1 MRFGDFGQPRVQAL
15 LRDMQAKHRV
25 AGSFL
30 FVGPAGV
37 GKEAVAVELGRLLN
51 CTRPGGCE
59 PRGLFATPPR
69 REDGEACAS
78 CRRFRGLQHPDL
90 HVLFPAPIDFWERQS
105 PSADATLPDDFRQR
119 EPGSVVAVLQGKA
132 RDPYHK
138 PMFMRP
144 AGIQAEL
151 LRDVVL
157 PAVHRR
163 PVEARTKVVL
173 ITDADQM
180 AFGIGNLLLKTL
192 EEPPPGCLLVLTS
205 SVPERL
211 LPTIR
216 SRCQVLVFAPLDV
229 EWMAPRL
236 EILHDTT
243 ADEARIA
250 AALAQGSMLLAGRH
264 LDGTLKEIQERAFD
278 ILRAAAAGDALQLVE
293 LAKGTVSDYSEHR
306 QKLPILLHLLVLVQ
320 RDLLLWIEGAV
331 PEAGGPATGPRL
343 AHAARATDLAPLA
356 VAFDSA
362 ALRAGIRAAE
372 QAERAIAGYAHTEL
386 VLTTL
391 FLGLLPQP
399 SAAPAGR
406 G

>member
-15 LRDMQAKHRV
+15 LRDMLAKHRV
-25 AGSFL
+25 GGSFL

-51 CTRPGGCE
+51 CTQPGGCE
-59 PRGLFATPPR
+59 PRGLFAAPPR
-69 REDGEACAS
+69 PADSEACPS
-78 CRRFRGLQHPDL
+78 CRRFRALQHPDL
-90 HVLFPAPIDFWERQS
+90 HVVFPAPIDFWENAPPAS
-105 PSADATLPDDFRQR
+105 DAPLPDDFRQR
-119 EPGSVVAVLQGKA
+119 PPGSVAAVLQGKA
-132 RDPYHK
+132 RDPYYK
-138 PMFMRP
+138 PMFERP

-157 PAVHRR
+157 PAVQRR

-173 ITDADQM
+173 VADADQM

-192 EEPPPGCLLVLTS
+192 EEPPAGCLLVLTS

-236 EILHDTT
+236 MILHGSN
-243 ADEARIA
+243 AAEARVA
-250 AALAQGSMLLAGRH
+250 AALGQGSMLVAGRH
-264 LDGTLKEIQERAFD
+264 LDGVLEEIQERAVAV
-278 ILRAAAAGDALQLVE
+278 LRAAAAGDALQLVD
-293 LAKGTVSDYSEHR
+293 LAKGTAAEYSGHR
-306 QKLPILLHLLVLVQ
+306 QKLPILLHLLALLE
-320 RDLLLWIEGAV
+320 RDLLLWSTA
-331 PEAGGPATGPRL
+331 EAGQRGPGAGPPL
-343 AHAARATDLAPLA
+343 AHAALAGELAP
-356 VAFDSA
+356 AFDAA
-362 ALRAGIRAAE
+362 ALGAGIRAAQ
-372 QAERAIAGYAHTEL
+372 QAERAIAGYVHTEL

-391 FLGLLPQP
+391 FLELLPQP
-399 SAAPAGR
+399 SPAPGR